1 MAHEDSHR
9 NKEFA
14 QIINTAII
22 KSKEKR
28 INSFYEER
36 LIAVCQHP
44 AIKALELAISHLSST
59 QKISQDQAAIELIE
73 AIRELD
79 NIWDDY
85 VKMEGLTKLK
95 ELLKKTHQ

>member
-1 MAHEDSHR
+1 MTHEDSR
-9 NKEFA
+9 KNKEFA
-14 QIINTAII
+14 QIINTAIV

-36 LIAVCQHP
+36 LVAICQHP
-44 AIKALELAISHLSST
+44 AIKALNVAVAHLSST

-73 AIRELD
+73 AVRELD
-79 NIWDDY
+79 NVWDDY

-95 ELLKKTHQ
+95 ELLKSAHQ